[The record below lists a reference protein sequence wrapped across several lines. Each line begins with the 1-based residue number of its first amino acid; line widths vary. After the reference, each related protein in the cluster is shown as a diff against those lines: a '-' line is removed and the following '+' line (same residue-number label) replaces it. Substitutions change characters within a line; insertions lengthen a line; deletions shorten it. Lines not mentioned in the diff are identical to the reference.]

1 MKTYLLIL
9 FMLISFSAFTQP
21 GSQKIS
27 GLFLRVLDSAAYQ
40 SAAASSHAASPAGY
54 ADIYWNAQATT
65 PHFDI
70 WNGSSYDHVFD
81 FGGGGGAGVTDGD
94 KGDITVSGTGTTWT
108 IDNSA
113 VSAAKL
119 ATLSSSDLAG
129 KLTDETG
136 TAGAVVFSASPA
148 ITGTPTAPTAS
159 AGTNTTQIATTAFV
173 QTAKNVSHNVQT
185 SNYTLALTDA
195 HNTVIMRSTSGQNLT
210 VPAFG
215 TVAFPEG
222 TKITIVPDS
231 TGQTTVVAAAGV
243 NIESSSGTLLSAGK
257 DSPMVLEKKNGANL
271 WFLYNGTSGGF
282 ESGTFTPTLTNTT
295 NVAASTAYL
304 CTYVRVDNTVTMSG
318 RVDIDPTSASSNTV
332 LGISLPV
339 ASAFTTANQAGGVAF
354 SSVAV
359 SDGAA
364 ILSDAT
370 NDRLTLQ
377 YICTTDVTNHAYYF
391 TVTYQRIP

>member
-9 FMLISFSAFTQP
+9 FTLISISAFAQP

-65 PHFDI
+65 PHYDI

-81 FGGGGGAGVTDGD
+81 FGGGGGGTVTSVSGTSNRITSTGGTTPVIDISATFEALLGKVAQRIDQNNASTTSTQFVSVISDEVGTGSVVLSEPDVNTQTGNYTLVLSD
-94 KGDITVSGTGTTWT
+94 KAKEVRMNVASSNTLTVPPNSSVAFPVGTVITVSQYGIGPTSLVEGSGVTIRTSAGQLTIPKQYAVAALRKIGTDEWYLWNGTG
-108 IDNSA
+108 
-113 VSAAKL
+113 
-119 ATLSSSDLAG
+119 
-129 KLTDETG
+129 
-136 TAGAVVFSASPA
+136 
-148 ITGTPTAPTAS
+148 
-159 AGTNTTQIATTAFV
+159 
-173 QTAKNVSHNVQT
+173 
-185 SNYTLALTDA
+185 
-195 HNTVIMRSTSGQNLT
+195 GQ
-210 VPAFG
+210 
-215 TVAFPEG
+215 
-222 TKITIVPDS
+222 
-231 TGQTTVVAAAGV
+231 
-243 NIESSSGTLLSAGK
+243 
-257 DSPMVLEKKNGANL
+257 
-271 WFLYNGTSGGF
+271 F

-304 CTYVRVDNTVTMSG
+304 CTYVRVDNTVTISG

-332 LGISLPV
+332 LGMTIPIP
-339 ASAFTTANQAGGVAF
+339 SAFTTANQAGGVAF
-354 SSVAV
+354 SSVSV

-370 NDRLTLQ
+370 NDRLTIQ